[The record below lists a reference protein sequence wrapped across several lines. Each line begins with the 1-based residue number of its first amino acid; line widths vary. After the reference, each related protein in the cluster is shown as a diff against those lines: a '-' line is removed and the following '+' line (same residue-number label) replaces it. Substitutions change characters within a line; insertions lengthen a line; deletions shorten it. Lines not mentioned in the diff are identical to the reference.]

1 MRRGG
6 VLAALAVCACA
17 CVFGASATAVA
28 TQQDVNPFGFWQK
41 TLGNGK
47 FLEEI
52 MEAKETLTKQ
62 LEATKHT
69 MEELAMAQ
77 MHEMLEKI
85 ESGEL
90 SVDGEYE
97 VTFEDEVNGT
107 AVHEGRKLGELM
119 PMWTPSPN
127 PIKQGIEGLPGNI
140 FGDDLANAFTAK
152 ADFSG
157 CKLFGGQEICL
168 PAKRYF
174 IRKSV
179 GFACDLQIKKSKSSP
194 IPRFACGNPGVSTA
208 LCLEWPIEIKA
219 GAFVVPVTI
228 PICLPDARSV
238 EAILNVL
245 GGNLNA
251 VLNIFI

>member
-1 MRRGG
+1 
-6 VLAALAVCACA
+6 
-17 CVFGASATAVA
+17 
-28 TQQDVNPFGFWQK
+28 
-41 TLGNGK
+41 
-47 FLEEI
+47 
-52 MEAKETLTKQ
+52 
-62 LEATKHT
+62 
-69 MEELAMAQ
+69 
-77 MHEMLEKI
+77 
-85 ESGEL
+85 
-90 SVDGEYE
+90 VDGDYE

-179 GFACDLQIKKSKSSP
+179 GFACDLQVRMLRGGEECVGLSIL
-194 IPRFACGNPGVSTA
+194 GVRPPKTA
-208 LCLEWPIEIKA
+208 R
-219 GAFVVPVTI
+219 G
-228 PICLPDARSV
+228 
-238 EAILNVL
+238 
-245 GGNLNA
+245 
-251 VLNIFI
+251 

>member
-1 MRRGG
+1 
-6 VLAALAVCACA
+6 
-17 CVFGASATAVA
+17 
-28 TQQDVNPFGFWQK
+28 
-41 TLGNGK
+41 
-47 FLEEI
+47 
-52 MEAKETLTKQ
+52 
-62 LEATKHT
+62 
-69 MEELAMAQ
+69 MAQ

-152 ADFSG
+152 PDFSG

-179 GFACDLQIKKSKSSP
+179 GFACDLQVRMLRGGEECVGLSIL
-194 IPRFACGNPGVSTA
+194 GVRPPKTA
-208 LCLEWPIEIKA
+208 R
-219 GAFVVPVTI
+219 G
-228 PICLPDARSV
+228 
-238 EAILNVL
+238 
-245 GGNLNA
+245 
-251 VLNIFI
+251 